1 MLLIHCVAEDAFW
14 LLDGLAGSR
23 GLLRGYITTTANSRR
38 DHAGAGDNGDGKRA
52 GSDLGLDIEV
62 DSAVF
67 IGLLAGSEKQM
78 SKRFKEMGLHRMSPS
93 LCPPGAHPPTAYLHL
108 VGAGEMCRLGHPG

>member
-14 LLDGLAGSR
+14 LLDGMVGSK
-23 GLLRGYITTTANSRR
+23 GLLRGYIAAPLHDRNGN
-38 DHAGAGDNGDGKRA
+38 GAAKGVVDV
-52 GSDLGLDIEV
+52 EV

-78 SKRFKEMGLHRMSPS
+78 SKKFKELGLHRMSPS
-93 LCPPGAHPPTAYLHL
+93 LILTRIRRGSID
-108 VGAGEMCRLGHPG
+108 G